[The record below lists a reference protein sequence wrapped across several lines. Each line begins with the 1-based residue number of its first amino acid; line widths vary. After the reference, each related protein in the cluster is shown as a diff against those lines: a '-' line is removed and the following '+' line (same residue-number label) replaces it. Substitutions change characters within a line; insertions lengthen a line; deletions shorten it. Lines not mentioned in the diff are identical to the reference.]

1 MLADGTPVFRT
12 CAEAS
17 MPLYKIATQEG
28 SLSSEAK
35 AALASEVTDF
45 HCRMTGLDKAFVKI
59 VFDTFPV
66 GDGFVGG
73 EAGAAV
79 ILTVL
84 IRAGRSTD
92 YKQNMLRQLWSMLQR
107 ATGAS
112 DAQMLVAIEEAPAS
126 NAMEMGQIMP
136 ELPGHA

>member
-1 MLADGTPVFRT
+1 
-12 CAEAS
+12 
-17 MPLYKIATQEG
+17 MPLYKIATEQG

-35 AALASEVTDF
+35 AALAAEITEF
-45 HCRMTGLDKAFVKI
+45 HCRLTGLDKAYVKLL
-59 VFDTFPV
+59 FDTFPA

-79 ILTVL
+79 TLTVL

-92 YKQNMLRQLWSMLQR
+92 YKKSMLQQLWSMLQR

-112 DAQMLVAIEEAPAS
+112 DAQMLIAIEEAPAS
-126 NAMEMGQIMP
+126 NAMEMGVIMP
-136 ELPGHA
+136 ELPDHA

>member
-1 MLADGTPVFRT
+1 
-12 CAEAS
+12 

-35 AALASEVTDF
+35 AALASEITDF
-45 HCRMTGLDKAFVKI
+45 HCQMTGLDKAFVKI

-92 YKQNMLRQLWSMLQR
+92 YKQNMLRQLWSRLQR

-112 DAQMLVAIEEAPAS
+112 DARMLVAIEEAPAS

-136 ELPGHA
+136 ELPDHA